1 MQNEEKPRLSPS
13 RTETYG
19 ERENVGFDNV
29 MRQPS
34 KSLSMPKTRAQKGE
48 IVDELSQK
56 LGKMKSVVFTSISG
70 YTMDD
75 ANSLRQKGR
84 EVGVEVMIAK
94 KSLLNRALQSNGFT
108 IAPDELEGSIL
119 TTIGFDDEVA
129 AAKLMAEF
137 AKDRETIKIVG
148 GILEGKFVG
157 SSAIKQLATLPSREQ
172 LLAQLVGSLA
182 APMSGFVNVLAGN
195 LRSLVYVLSA
205 IKEAK
210 T

>member
-1 MQNEEKPRLSPS
+1 
-13 RTETYG
+13 
-19 ERENVGFDNV
+19 
-29 MRQPS
+29 
-34 KSLSMPKTRAQKGE
+34 MPKTRAQKGE

-94 KSLLNRALQSNGFT
+94 KSLLQRALQSNGFT
-108 IAPDELEGSIL
+108 IAQDALEGSIL

-137 AKDRETIKIVG
+137 SKDRDAMKIVG

-157 SSAIKQLATLPSREQ
+157 TDAIKQLSTLPSREA
-172 LLAQLVGSLA
+172 LLAKVVGSLN
-182 APMSGFVNVLAGN
+182 APISGFVNVLAGN
-195 LRSLVYVLSA
+195 LRSLVYVLNA

-210 T
+210 V